1 MSHTILQTLAQNPMW
16 VYERTYQY
24 LLLRLPGQLIQG
36 GQQGGRTNW
45 NYGQVE
51 FRVLERERYTLTLAA
66 NQKFS
71 DMTPVP
77 DVEFVVRM
85 YQDLRVAEVL
95 SYQGFSRS
103 LPDNSSLATKLLQSV
118 GKRQANLMFLEWFMS
133 LPMNGLA
140 ADASELHCVE
150 D

>member
-1 MSHTILQTLAQNPMW
+1 MW

-24 LLLRLPGQLIQG
+24 LLRLLPSELLRGER
-36 GQQGGRTNW
+36 QGGRTKRQH
-45 NYGQVE
+45 GQVE

-66 NQKFS
+66 NQQFS
-71 DMTPVP
+71 DMTTVP

-103 LPDNSSLATKLLQSV
+103 LPDNSSPATKLLQSV
-118 GKRQANLMFLEWFMS
+118 GKKQANLMFYEWLLS
-133 LPMNGLA
+133 LPQNGFA